1 MIWDILLIV
10 LICFASLLVILMSLI
25 LFPVITFG
33 MSAAYRPSQKKVL
46 LHGSWLH
53 PRIVTFSFDPLNK
66 KTVVTL
72 FGFQLL
78 RKSAAERKKE
88 SDIPVRKDTAGDNT
102 GSSLPSGEKGE
113 AEFVVSSKLPV
124 DAAISE
130 YKPKQEPEGE
140 EKAEFEMMP
149 EEVEAEINQEAEA
162 EAKPDDE
169 VKPDENEM
177 IAEHKTAVTEK
188 KNKKKEK

>member
-72 FGFQLL
+72 FGFQLF

-130 YKPKQEPEGE
+130 YKPKQEPEE
-140 EKAEFEMMP
+140 RKRLSFEMMP
-149 EEVEAEINQEAEA
+149 EEG
-162 EAKPDDE
+162 
-169 VKPDENEM
+169 
-177 IAEHKTAVTEK
+177 
-188 KNKKKEK
+188 